1 MTKGEEHLLRYYFL
15 DGIFGESDQRKH
27 FIQLI
32 NTSMYISLD
41 TSNAMA
47 PFVMDDIRN
56 ISQFKKINPTIQ
68 SKVIFGI
75 ASLMQYLY
83 GLIIPAFSLRFE

>member
-1 MTKGEEHLLRYYFL
+1 M
-15 DGIFGESDQRKH
+15 RKE
-27 FIQLI
+27 
-32 NTSMYISLD
+32 YISLD

-75 ASLMQYLY
+75 VSLMQYLY
-83 GLIIPAFSLRFE
+83 GIKFPAFSLRFE

>member
-1 MTKGEEHLLRYYFL
+1 MDVGVDREEIGYDDVTYEVILEKLTNGE
-15 DGIFGESDQRKH
+15 
-27 FIQLI
+27 
-32 NTSMYISLD
+32 YISLD

-68 SKVIFGI
+68 SKVIFGV
-75 ASLMQYLY
+75 ASLMQYLHS
-83 GLIIPAFSLRFE
+83 LKIRAFSLKYEKIIF

>member
-1 MTKGEEHLLRYYFL
+1 MRNE
-15 DGIFGESDQRKH
+15 
-27 FIQLI
+27 
-32 NTSMYISLD
+32 YISLE
-41 TSNAMA
+41 TSNAMV

-75 ASLMQYLY
+75 ASLMMYLY
-83 GLIIPAFSLRFE
+83 GINFPAFSLRFE